1 MDTTSPMQ
9 ASMAKGTEGT
19 EGQRMEG
26 TMSWLSDGRNWII
39 VVLLAIMV
47 FSALGGPLLKP
58 LMDGFQQLLESL
70 TSFIRNIIGSLSYSS
85 GQILESGAE
94 TVKTVGGATLSVG
107 TDVLDDMADLLKGQP
122 GTDKIA
128 PITEPRPTPP
138 ENPVQGTQTQWCLVG
153 EYQGQRSCLETTD
166 NEKCLSGQL
175 FTDRNKCINPALTKQ
190 M

>member
-9 ASMAKGTEGT
+9 ASITKGPGMDA
-19 EGQRMEG
+19 QRMEG
-26 TMSWLSDGRNWII
+26 TGSWLSDGRNWII

-70 TSFIRNIIGSLSYSS
+70 TSFIRSIIGSLSYSS

>member
-1 MDTTSPMQ
+1 MSSYDFINLSQ
-9 ASMAKGTEGT
+9 ATYPP
-19 EGQRMEG
+19 
-26 TMSWLSDGRNWII
+26 N
-39 VVLLAIMV
+39 
-47 FSALGGPLLKP
+47 
-58 LMDGFQQLLESL
+58 L
-70 TSFIRNIIGSLSYSS
+70 TSLLSSISQFHVVFLPRAHETSKSIIRSIIGSLSYSS